1 MCQNVDDERPA
12 PGACE
17 SQQIETFQP
26 SLLRRG
32 VLSAFALARRVV
44 GSVTTSRLTG
54 IRSWRCSMSEVWSQC
69 EGQVVDN
76 KFRLRQ
82 FLGET
87 EDSAVFL
94 TNLAEPPSKKAAIKF
109 IPAGTTADLQLSL
122 WRRVM
127 QLTHPQLLRMHD
139 IGRCRL
145 ANRDRLYVVMEYA
158 DEDLSQILP
167 LRPLTDSEA
176 REMLGPVLDALVFL
190 HGKGLI
196 HSRIKPSNILAT
208 ADQLKLSSDSLF
220 PIGESRKSSR
230 RFDPHDAPE
239 AAVGQ
244 LSPAADVW
252 SLGMTLVETLTQRV
266 PASQPGSPADPLVP
280 DALPQPFLDIARHAL
295 RRDPRRRWTIG
306 EIAARLNPAAFAAT
320 AAQTISP
327 LAVPLSSVP
336 AVPAAKLPI
345 PDFQP
350 PAPKAQAQPQAKS
363 PRPQAA
369 KNSPSQSLVLPNYVV
384 PVAAALLVIVAIFAL
399 PKILGHRSDSSSST
413 TAAAPASTASAP
425 PAASPSTVQ
434 PPARR
439 ATPPS
444 PKPSASQNA
453 LKAAAQKKTA
463 PPPPPAAPTPASVRT
478 ETFASANATS
488 APVASIASTPRS
500 STASSTASP
509 SARGEVLDQIL
520 PDAPQKALDTIR
532 GVVRVAVRVHVD
544 PTGNVSEA
552 TLDSPGPSQYFA
564 DLALK
569 AARKWQFNS
578 PDVGGHSVPSEWL
591 IRFHFTP
598 AGPKAIPTQTAP

>member
-1 MCQNVDDERPA
+1 
-12 PGACE
+12 
-17 SQQIETFQP
+17 
-26 SLLRRG
+26 
-32 VLSAFALARRVV
+32 
-44 GSVTTSRLTG
+44 
-54 IRSWRCSMSEVWSQC
+54 MSEVWSQC

-87 EDSAVFL
+87 DDSAVFL
-94 TNLAEPPSKKAAIKF
+94 TTLPEPSSKKAAIKF

-127 QLTHPQLLRMHD
+127 QLTHPQLLRIHD

-167 LRPLTDSEA
+167 LRTLTDSEA
-176 REMLGPVLDALVFL
+176 REMLGPVLNALVFL
-190 HGKGLI
+190 HSHGLL

-230 RFDPHDAPE
+230 RFDSHDAPE
-239 AAVGQ
+239 IAGGP

-252 SLGMTLVETLTQRV
+252 ALGMTLVETLTQRV

-295 RRDPRRRWTIG
+295 RRDPRRRWTIP

-345 PDFQP
+345 ADSQP
-350 PAPKAQAQPQAKS
+350 ASPVAQTQLQAKP

-369 KNSPSQSLVLPNYVV
+369 KSLPTQSLVLPNYVV

-399 PKILGHRSDSSSST
+399 PKILSHRSDSSSS
-413 TAAAPASTASAP
+413 ASTASAP
-425 PAASPSTVQ
+425 AAASSTAVEL
-434 PPARR
+434 PARR

-444 PKPSASQNA
+444 PKPSAPQKT
-453 LKAAAQKKTA
+453 LKAPAEKKTA
-463 PPPPPAAPTPASVRT
+463 PAPQLPPPVAPTPASVRT
-478 ETFASANATS
+478 GTFSSANAPS
-488 APVASIASTPRS
+488 APASSAASSNTS

-520 PDAPQKALDTIR
+520 PDAPQKALDTIH

-544 PTGNVSEA
+544 PTGNVSDA

-569 AARKWQFNS
+569 AARRWQFNS

>member
-1 MCQNVDDERPA
+1 
-12 PGACE
+12 
-17 SQQIETFQP
+17 
-26 SLLRRG
+26 
-32 VLSAFALARRVV
+32 
-44 GSVTTSRLTG
+44 
-54 IRSWRCSMSEVWSQC
+54 MSEVWSQC

-87 EDSAVFL
+87 DDSAVFL
-94 TNLAEPPSKKAAIKF
+94 TSLPEPSSKKAAIKF
-109 IPAGTTADLQLSL
+109 IPAGTTADHQLSL

-127 QLTHPQLLRMHD
+127 QLTHPQLLRIHD

-190 HGKGLI
+190 HGHGLI

-220 PIGESRKSSR
+220 PIGESRKFSR
-230 RFDPHDAPE
+230 RFDVHDAPE
-239 AAVGQ
+239 TAVAP
-244 LSPAADVW
+244 LTAAADVW

-295 RRDPRRRWTIG
+295 RRDSRRRWTIP

-320 AAQTISP
+320 VAQTISP

-350 PAPKAQAQPQAKS
+350 PSPRAQAQP

-369 KNSPSQSLVLPNYVV
+369 KDSPSQSLVLPNYVV
-384 PVAAALLVIVAIFAL
+384 PVAAVLLVIVAIFAL
-399 PKILGHRSDSSSST
+399 PKILGHRSDSSSS
-413 TAAAPASTASAP
+413 ASTASAP
-425 PAASPSTVQ
+425 SATPPNVAE

-444 PKPSASQNA
+444 PKPSAPQKT
-453 LKAAAQKKTA
+453 LKAPAEKKS
-463 PPPPPAAPTPASVRT
+463 APTPASVRT
-478 ETFASANATS
+478 GTFSSANAPS
-488 APVASIASTPRS
+488 APAPSTGPS
-500 STASSTASP
+500 SASSTASP

-520 PDAPQKALDTIR
+520 PDAPQKALDTIH

-544 PTGNVSEA
+544 PTGNVTEA

-569 AARKWQFNS
+569 ASRKWQFNS
-578 PDVGGHSVPSEWL
+578 PEAGGHSVPSEWL

-598 AGPKAIPTQTAP
+598 SGPKAIPTQTAP